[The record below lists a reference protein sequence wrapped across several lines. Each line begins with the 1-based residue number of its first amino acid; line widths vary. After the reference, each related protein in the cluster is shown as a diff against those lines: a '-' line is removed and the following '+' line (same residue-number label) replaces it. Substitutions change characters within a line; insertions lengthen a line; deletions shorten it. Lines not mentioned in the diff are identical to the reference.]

1 MGHSIDTDTA
11 YVLPEIFEGII
22 NGYMLGMSEFEIVD
36 VYDIDHKL
44 VVSILD
50 KYTRYL

>member
-11 YVLPEIFEGII
+11 YILPEILEGVI
-22 NGYMLGMSEFEIVD
+22 NGNMLGMSEFEIMD
-36 VYDIDHKL
+36 VYGIGHNL

-50 KYTRYL
+50 KYTQYL